1 VQFCT
6 LDFLKQHGGDDRVLV
21 FRRECK
27 ISNEIG
33 FFRRKVN
40 WWARPTRSFCNHDR
54 LLSLDGRASAACG
67 DPLQRPLPA
76 LLRNLVHLP
85 LDGSRTGKQAPVH
98 FIKSVVRREEHEA
111 TRDADG
117 DPHGAAIKLDAKTLR
132 IHDFPPDKHD
142 VARTVRSVAI
152 QATGQQGRSVR
163 PGMVIAGGSLA
174 GNVSSRAS
182 SRLASRQS
190 TYEAGT
196 SRSRFIDF
204 TCSVPAEATG
214 LKGGGVARPPKWS
227 AERRSGALRT

>member
-1 VQFCT
+1 
-6 LDFLKQHGGDDRVLV
+6 
-21 FRRECK
+21 
-27 ISNEIG
+27 
-33 FFRRKVN
+33 
-40 WWARPTRSFCNHDR
+40 
-54 LLSLDGRASAACG
+54 
-67 DPLQRPLPA
+67 
-76 LLRNLVHLP
+76 LP
-85 LDGSRTGKQAPVH
+85 LDGSRTGENVPVQ
-98 FIKSVVRREEHEA
+98 FVKAIVGCVEHEPA
-111 TRDADG
+111 RDA
-117 DPHGAAIKLDAKTLR
+117 HGYPDSAAIKLDAKSLR

-142 VARTVRSVAI
+142 VARTVRGVAI

-204 TCSVPAEATG
+204 SCSVPAEATG